1 MGQDEVIDKLR
12 SYKSLL
18 SEYLDIEAVFLF
30 GSYVTGTPREDSDI
44 DVAIVVKKIQGDY
57 FSVTPLLWR
66 LRRQIDE
73 RIEPLLFQEG
83 KDPSGFLKEIT
94 RTGILIH

>member
-83 KDPSGFLKEIT
+83 KDPSGFLKEIA